1 MVRYSEGSWRAKGSG
16 TQLFVYARDDE
27 GGSGGNRRMV
37 TLMCADLDPIADER
51 KVRTRL
57 LEWRDGLVGE
67 AAVEEARRAGELACP
82 EPPSEIVESV
92 ARRLGINDESLA
104 RSRRDYLS
112 DYVSMRSRSS
122 SGRGSYGSSSDIL
135 RLWLLPYLPDPDA
148 SMASLSPAEV
158 HEFLGRLRESGR
170 AGTTQHKS
178 WVLLKAAVRHAVNVD
193 GLRPDPTYGI
203 QGPSRSR
210 PRINHLDPTRADAL
224 AVELARAVQS
234 PAVCAARLALAAG
247 IECAA
252 ASGLTLAACDPASVD
267 AVHITQNITK
277 VRGRWQV
284 GPTKNEYRSRVIPIN
299 DELRSILTDRIAE
312 LRRQSEALGHAVGPE
327 TFLLAN
333 PSSDRP
339 FPTPAALQKSWST
352 LSEAYGLVGACGKR
366 VTLHDL
372 RHTFATSF
380 LAKGGSFSD
389 LKALMGHASGYMTLE
404 VYAGSDPELRRLA
417 MEETGREVPSHEDVS
432 GRAHGSVGQV

>member
-1 MVRYSEGSWRAKGSG
+1 MIRYSEGSWRAKGNG
-16 TQLFVYARDDE
+16 AQLFVYAHDD
-27 GGSGGNRRMV
+27 GGRKMV
-37 TLMCADLDPIADER
+37 TLMCRDLDPTTDEKKIR
-51 KVRTRL
+51 ARL
-57 LEWRDGLVGE
+57 LEWRDGLVGA
-67 AAVEEARRAGELACP
+67 AAVEEACASGELATP
-82 EPPSEIVESV
+82 EPATEVAETL

-112 DYVSMRSRSS
+112 DYVSMRTRSS

-135 RLWLLPYLPDPDA
+135 RLWLLPYLPDPEA
-148 SMASLSPAEV
+148 TMASLTPADV

-193 GLRPDPTYGI
+193 GMRPDPTYGI

-210 PRINHLDPTRADAL
+210 PRINHLDPSRADAL
-224 AVELARAVQS
+224 AVELSRAVQS

-252 ASGLTLAACDPASVD
+252 ACGLTVAACDPNRVD
-267 AVHITQNITK
+267 AIHITQNITK
-277 VRGRWQV
+277 IHGRWQV
-284 GPTKNEYRSRVIPIN
+284 GPTKNEYRARVIPFN
-299 DELRSILTDRIAE
+299 DELRTIVGDRLSELT
-312 LRRQSEALGHAVGPE
+312 RQSEALGRPVGPE
-327 TFLLAN
+327 TFLLSN
-333 PSSDRP
+333 PSYSGP
-339 FPTPAALQKSWST
+339 FPTPAALQKSWAT

-404 VYAGSDPELRRLA
+404 VYAGSDPELRRRA
-417 MEETGREVPSHEDVS
+417 MQETGRAVPSHEDVS
-432 GRAHGSVGQV
+432 SSGCGGLSQV